1 MERAAIKDLQQAQSK
16 GQIQIKPA
24 NKGGGMVIMDSC
36 DYENQFL
43 QQLKWVFTNED
54 STTSPFYEK
63 IQQKALDHQT
73 KELEKKLIKVFK
85 WISFPNLTKIS

>member
-36 DYENQFL
+36 DYENEFL
-43 QQLKWVFTNED
+43 QQLKCVFTNED

-73 KELEKKLIKVFK
+73 KEVEKKLIKVFK